1 MINIFKEDNL
11 KQRTN
16 YIGELAR
23 SNDLYRQLGQV
34 REEYENHTRD
44 FDEQVVAN
52 NQMIDIML
60 KNSEFFKKR
69 NDDIIEQLLSIF
81 EDKDRNIEELKYE
94 IKNKDISKNKIYEEL
109 QKIENNDQKLE
120 KFIEFYDDV
129 VKEGNDKI
137 YNMLNKF
144 KENTKTGISN
154 LHEKAINRM
163 NKFDVKLNEL
173 ENNIEGKDNYIKKN
187 NKRKLDVANNQY
199 SNLVLEYN
207 KSKSELMEIKD
218 KLNKTKDKLDKEEI
232 EKEIKCKNEEAINL
246 ENKLSKKNIYILKI

>member
-1 MINIFKEDNL
+1 
-11 KQRTN
+11 
-16 YIGELAR
+16 
-23 SNDLYRQLGQV
+23 
-34 REEYENHTRD
+34 
-44 FDEQVVAN
+44 
-52 NQMIDIML
+52 
-60 KNSEFFKKR
+60 
-69 NDDIIEQLLSIF
+69 
-81 EDKDRNIEELKYE
+81 
-94 IKNKDISKNKIYEEL
+94 
-109 QKIENNDQKLE
+109 
-120 KFIEFYDDV
+120 
-129 VKEGNDKI
+129 
-137 YNMLNKF
+137 MLNKF
-144 KENTKTGISN
+144 KENMKTGISN